1 MKDHKDKGILQID
14 YNFLNLPSL
23 LIFNQT
29 YIPRVLS
36 RPVNI
41 RAFYQYSASGEKLRK
56 MYVHKNPAG
65 SGQET
70 VTTDYLNG
78 FQYESKQI
86 NSTPVAATLKFVPT
100 AEGYYDF
107 EKNQYIYSY
116 TDHLG
121 NIRVSYFK
129 NTNGSA
135 EVLEENNF
143 YPFGMK
149 HEGYNQTA
157 GNPAYSYQYNGKE
170 LQKETGWSD
179 YGARMYM
186 SDIARWGVIDP
197 LAEQMRRY
205 SPYTYAYNN
214 PVSNI
219 DPDGRKPLSWDAEQ
233 ANIMY
238 KVVPEGSLWWVYA
251 SGSHVGAGM
260 QGGGDGI
267 GDFFGQMKVR
277 SGGGGG
283 GSSATDPTPKT
294 GPNLIQRIGNFLSN
308 LFGGKKSTASG
319 HNVKATVVDI
329 AFIPEG
335 VATESSEAAA
345 GTGLFSTAGLTA
357 GAIFVP
363 TMIKEPE
370 FNWTRQFD
378 VPTDIPITTTGDPK
392 NNPLYLYRNM
402 LAVGNIP
409 VLGQN
414 RFTLGIRPL
423 DIGGKIGTEY
433 VYPSSLEGLSTTLE
447 IGNAIPPNV
456 PNATDKT
463 TLFRINAA
471 LLPAQGLIPAPIEGN
486 YYRVIPAY
494 RMTAQ
499 EFNFRIQATAP
510 LWTPAR

>member
-1 MKDHKDKGILQID
+1 MVRSRNLVPRFSGMFVD
-14 YNFLNLPSL
+14 YNVNTRY
-23 LIFNQT
+23 T
-29 YIPRVLS
+29 Y
-36 RPVNI
+36 
-41 RAFYQYSASGEKLRK
+41 RADGIKLK
-56 MYVHKNPAG
+56 KIYTYG
-65 SGQET
+65 SGKTNIET
-70 VTTDYLNG
+70 STVTDYLDG
-78 FQYESKQI
+78 FQYEENNDGNLSI
-86 NSTPVAATLKFVPT
+86 AVLKFVPT

-107 EKNQYIYSY
+107 EKNKYIYSY

-219 DPDGRKPLSWDAEQ
+219 DPDGRKPKSWDDEQ

-238 KVVPEGSLWWVYA
+238 KVAPEGSLWWVYA

-283 GSSATDPTPKT
+283 SSASAKDNIDSFVRNGVSYEVAVKVSQNGAISFEEFAYHNTVNDLNHYLNNPKQEGLNLVKLFDSALKNKAGKVLTPDELIKKYKLSPKLKDAINSITVLANNKVKIDWKNETSINMFSKINVYDGILSLQRTFINSPEEPGRGWNGYIVTGGAIEFNDSKTLFIMYNGIYNYYPKT
-294 GPNLIQRIGNFLSN
+294 KTISKNG
-308 LFGGKKSTASG
+308 
-319 HNVKATVVDI
+319 
-329 AFIPEG
+329 
-335 VATESSEAAA
+335 A
-345 GTGLFSTAGLTA
+345 GF
-357 GAIFVP
+357 
-363 TMIKEPE
+363 
-370 FNWTRQFD
+370 
-378 VPTDIPITTTGDPK
+378 
-392 NNPLYLYRNM
+392 
-402 LAVGNIP
+402 
-409 VLGQN
+409 
-414 RFTLGIRPL
+414 
-423 DIGGKIGTEY
+423 
-433 VYPSSLEGLSTTLE
+433 
-447 IGNAIPPNV
+447 
-456 PNATDKT
+456 
-463 TLFRINAA
+463 
-471 LLPAQGLIPAPIEGN
+471 
-486 YYRVIPAY
+486 
-494 RMTAQ
+494 
-499 EFNFRIQATAP
+499 
-510 LWTPAR
+510 